1 MCQVDASGMRVK
13 QARISADEVSK
24 VQAGVNDSLMAAST
38 NMSEIY
44 IKGKPTTRRYVDAM
58 SKLQFTN

>member
-1 MCQVDASGMRVK
+1 MRVK